1 MFGKE
6 MRCPE
11 CNQYIPDRCTCN
23 EWQSNVQWDIKH
35 YLGEYGDGVST
46 DKHRTKEAAAAVCDA
61 LKKEGFGC
69 MGEHFPIQTWFHKV
83 GAADPILEAIR
94 LERDVRLAQKE
105 TKKLQKDRIVP
116 AEVLKK
122 RFDI

>member
-46 DKHRTKEAAAAVCDA
+46 DKHRN
-61 LKKEGFGC
+61 
-69 MGEHFPIQTWFHKV
+69 FPLQPAMLLSLFHPRHQLMRQIKV
-83 GAADPILEAIR
+83 PI
-94 LERDVRLAQKE
+94 
-105 TKKLQKDRIVP
+105 
-116 AEVLKK
+116 
-122 RFDI
+122 